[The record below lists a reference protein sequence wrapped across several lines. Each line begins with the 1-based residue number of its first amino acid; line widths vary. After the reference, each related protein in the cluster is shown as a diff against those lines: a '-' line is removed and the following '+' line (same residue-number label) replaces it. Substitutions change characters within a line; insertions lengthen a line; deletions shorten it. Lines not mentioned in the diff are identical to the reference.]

1 MTTYNVVARRWKRG
15 WELHI
20 EGAGVTQVRRL
31 GEAEGMVRDY
41 VESLTGVDASDAIVV
56 IRPEVGDGL
65 DQEARVARE
74 AVAAADRMTREAAAR
89 SRKVA
94 RDLRSAGLSG
104 REIAAILDVS
114 AQRVSQLLKSLAS
127 TSGHTCNGWLERTS
141 NKGKTWRT
149 VSAAHTVGSQSAD
162 DVYAFTSAYADG
174 TGNQVRACFRVS
186 GSSATHCSAA
196 W

>member
-20 EGAGVTQVRRL
+20 EGQGVTQVRRL

-41 VESLTGVDASDAIVV
+41 VESLTGQDVSDAVV
-56 IRPEVGDGL
+56 IIRPEMGDGL
-65 DQEARVARE
+65 DQEARAARD

-114 AQRVSQLLKSLAS
+114 AQRVSQLLKSLAEAEQDRDGDVPRVHGERGVQGGQPEH
-127 TSGHTCNGWLERTS
+127 GHGHRGGL
-141 NKGKTWRT
+141 
-149 VSAAHTVGSQSAD
+149 A
-162 DVYAFTSAYADG
+162 
-174 TGNQVRACFRVS
+174 
-186 GSSATHCSAA
+186 
-196 W
+196 